1 MARGEDGAN
10 VPRLVGRELRLKNA
24 DATVQH
30 QKMAE
35 GRAMDPDNSLVFAI
49 RDVVPCTA
57 AGALGVDGANVPR
70 RVGREDRLKNVDAIV
85 LDQKM
90 VEGRAMDRRSNPEY
104 AIP

>member
-1 MARGEDGAN
+1 MRSVTVKLRFQCTGAMARGEDGAN

-49 RDVVPCTA
+49 RDVVPVC
-57 AGALGVDGANVPR
+57 
-70 RVGREDRLKNVDAIV
+70 
-85 LDQKM
+85 LDK
-90 VEGRAMDRRSNPEY
+90 
-104 AIP
+104 ILI